1 MYVAGL
7 DIGARSTEAVVL
19 SRDDDI
25 EYRVVWTGVNGRKA
39 AQEALERC
47 LGTVGIQVEDLS
59 CIVATGY
66 GRHRAPFEA
75 RPVTEITCH
84 GAGAHFLLPDA
95 RTVIDIGGQDSKAIR
110 LDGSGQAMKFAMND
124 KCAAGSGLFL
134 ERMAQVLEVEVDQLG
149 DLSSEAQKQV
159 TLSSMCVVF
168 AESEVVSLLAQGHR
182 KEDLVQGLHFAIAQR
197 VLGLARRVS
206 MQPPV
211 VFTGG
216 VAKNKGMVAA
226 LKALCGCEMYVPEEP
241 QIVGALGAAVL
252 GRRYVEGERG

>member
-19 SRDDDI
+19 GRDDEV

-39 AQEALERC
+39 ARESLERC
-47 LGTVGIQVEDLS
+47 LGTVGIRVEDLA

-66 GRHRAPFEA
+66 GRHHAPFDA

-84 GAGAHFLLPDA
+84 GTGAHFLLPDA
-95 RTVIDIGGQDSKAIR
+95 KTVIDIGGQDSKAIR
-110 LDGSGQAMKFAMND
+110 LDGNGNAVKFAMND

-134 ERMAQVLEVEVDQLG
+134 ERMAQVLEVEVDELG
-149 DLSSEAQKQV
+149 DLGSEAQKQV

-182 KEDLVQGLHFAIAQR
+182 KEDIIRGIHFAIAQR
-197 VLGLARRVS
+197 VIGLARRVS

-216 VAKNKGMVAA
+216 GAKNKGLVAA
-226 LKALCGCEMYVPEEP
+226 LKALCGCDIYVPEEP

-252 GRRYVEGERG
+252 GRRYAEGEQR